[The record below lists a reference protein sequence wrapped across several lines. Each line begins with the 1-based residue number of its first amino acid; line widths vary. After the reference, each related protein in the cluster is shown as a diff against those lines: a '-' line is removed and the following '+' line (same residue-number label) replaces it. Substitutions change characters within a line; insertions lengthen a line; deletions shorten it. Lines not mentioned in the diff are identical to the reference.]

1 MPLRR
6 RRQKHAIPPIPARAN
21 GAGSSMEMFANA
33 LLWISGSTLI
43 VLPSLVIR
51 YIANPK
57 RKRFFSTIYGLTVAL
72 FAVGWII
79 KNHT

>member
-1 MPLRR
+1 
-6 RRQKHAIPPIPARAN
+6 
-21 GAGSSMEMFANA
+21 MEMFANA

-51 YIANPK
+51 HVVNPK

-79 KNHT
+79 KNHS